1 MIITPEKKVNQQRRG
16 NAIIEF
22 SFLAAWLLFLFIGAL
37 DWGFYSYSLIA
48 TQAAARIGALYAST
62 SPSTVVDSAG
72 VCVYALDQLRKMPNV
87 GSSVVSCGSG
97 TSVGASAPV
106 SVSVTA
112 VSGVDGKPAAQVSVT
127 YQTPHLIPL
136 MKLLPSQV
144 TITRT
149 TQMRMQS

>member
-1 MIITPEKKVNQQRRG
+1 MIMTRSKRVNPKQRG

-37 DWGFYSYSLIA
+37 DWGFYSYSLIS

-62 SPSTVVDSAG
+62 SPSTVLDTAG

-87 GSSVVSCGSG
+87 GSGVVSCGSG
-97 TSVGASAPV
+97 SSVSTSAPV

-127 YQTPHLIPL
+127 YLTPLLIPL
-136 MKLLPSQV
+136 MKLLPAQV